1 MSQDIALKTNNY
13 FNPSQVTELLLG
25 IALFHGFSKM
35 LIALGREP
43 SDMDTVVIP
52 TPAAPTNSLN
62 IDYPETNP
70 MYRILSPSTNLR
82 DRWLHFEDALW
93 KSDSCPSE
101 ILEILRSRLAEL
113 LTLPNDFSEYYHTD
127 SRNSSLAP
135 IADQFFFDVR
145 SISEEQRSSIVGKI
159 GLDGLLNLMI
169 CLALYDGAFRVIS
182 TISSL
187 ETLLDINDTI
197 NPSDL

>member
-1 MSQDIALKTNNY
+1 MSQDIALKTIGY
-13 FNPSQVTELLLG
+13 FSRSQVTELLLG
-25 IALFHGFSKM
+25 VALFHGFSKM

-52 TPAAPTNSLN
+52 TPTAPTDSLKV
-62 IDYPETNP
+62 DYPRTNP
-70 MYRILSPSTNLR
+70 MHRVLSPSTNLR

-93 KSDSCPSE
+93 ESDSCPNE
-101 ILEILRSRLAEL
+101 ILKIVRSRLAGL
-113 LTLPNDFSEYYHTD
+113 LALPNNFSNYYHTS
-127 SRNSSLAP
+127 SRDSSLAS

-145 SISEEQRSSIVGKI
+145 SISKEQRSSIVDEI

-182 TISSL
+182 AISSL
-187 ETLLDINDTI
+187 EAYWI
-197 NPSDL
+197 